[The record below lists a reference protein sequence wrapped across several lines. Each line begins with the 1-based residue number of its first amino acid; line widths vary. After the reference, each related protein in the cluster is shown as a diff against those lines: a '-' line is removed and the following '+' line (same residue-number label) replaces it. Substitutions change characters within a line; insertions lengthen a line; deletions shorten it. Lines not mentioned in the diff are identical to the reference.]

1 MTRECI
7 AQYNL
12 GNCFKDGK
20 GVGKDLAK
28 AVEWFTKAAEQGNAD
43 AQYNLGMCYQDG
55 KGVEQDLKKAV
66 EWYTKAAEQNNATA
80 QYMLALHYD
89 FGIGINKD
97 KKKAIELYTLSAK
110 QGYADAQI
118 ALASYRECA
127 AALTFFD
134 MSKANEWSEKLNK
147 LVIEMGSADDNV
159 QARLFKEYHKIYN
172 LWKKKK
178 KRLRL

>member
-1 MTRECI
+1 M
-7 AQYNL
+7 YSS
-12 GNCFKDGK
+12 GN
-20 GVGKDLAK
+20 
-28 AVEWFTKAAEQGNAD
+28 
-43 AQYNLGMCYQDG
+43 
-55 KGVEQDLKKAV
+55 GVEKDYTTAAKWYRKA
-66 EWYTKAAEQNNATA
+66 
-80 QYMLALHYD
+80 
-89 FGIGINKD
+89 
-97 KKKAIELYTLSAK
+97 AK

-118 ALASYRECA
+118 ALASY
-127 AALTFFD
+127 FD